1 MTTSANE
8 KYKCPNGIHHMK
20 TNGIKCVICGEIT
33 RTPVN
38 DRHKDNDCDYGKVI
52 EGFHTDDC
60 TCPTPAKEWREEFDE
75 MFAHSDEC
83 TTLRIEEFE
92 DNCYCKMK
100 DIKSFIQNLLT
111 AHSAHLVERNTQV
124 LKNVLHILNE
134 GFPMTAIKA
143 IEQEIEAVESI

>member
-60 TCPTPAKEWREEFDE
+60 TCPTPAKEWEYKVNDIMKRCKDGEMGTHLEMEELV
-75 MFAHSDEC
+75 HS
-83 TTLRIEEFE
+83 
-92 DNCYCKMK
+92 
-100 DIKSFIQNLLT
+100 LLNQ
-111 AHSAHLVERNTQV
+111 HSAHLVER
-124 LKNVLHILNE
+124 LKKEIAIHKEIMRIHE
-134 GFPMTAIKA
+134 GEIFPKSWH
-143 IEQEIEAVESI
+143 EGKIEAFDLAIDIINNKTE